1 MNNMTFYAFLASSSL
16 GELDFL
22 VLLSLIRYW
31 ETWLT
36 LYRLNMFKLFFFLFY
51 FQIVVNALMYAIP
64 SIFNVLLV
72 CLVFWLIFSIM
83 GVQFFGGKF
92 YKCLDEEGERLEI
105 DVVDNK
111 WECFEKN
118 YTWVNSKIHF
128 DHVGH
133 AYLAL
138 FQGTYIYIYAYYVK
152 VKPNNCC

>member
-1 MNNMTFYAFLASSSL
+1 
-16 GELDFL
+16 
-22 VLLSLIRYW
+22 
-31 ETWLT
+31 
-36 LYRLNMFKLFFFLFY
+36 
-51 FQIVVNALMYAIP
+51 
-64 SIFNVLLV
+64 
-72 CLVFWLIFSIM
+72 M

-138 FQGTYIYIYAYYVK
+138 FQGTYICISCGRVVRDFESKAKTRCNFQFRFQEVIDLTK
-152 VKPNNCC
+152 FSKITLCRASEANSEKWS

>member
-1 MNNMTFYAFLASSSL
+1 
-16 GELDFL
+16 
-22 VLLSLIRYW
+22 
-31 ETWLT
+31 
-36 LYRLNMFKLFFFLFY
+36 
-51 FQIVVNALMYAIP
+51 MYAIP
-64 SIFNVLLV
+64 AIFNVLLV

-138 FQGTYIYIYAYYVK
+138 FQGMYVRTDYWCPMQWSLFSSQSQILGLGQTIWDINFGAFG
-152 VKPNNCC
+152 VFSADLSKPILVQWVPCPCFPLINHW

>member
-1 MNNMTFYAFLASSSL
+1 
-16 GELDFL
+16 
-22 VLLSLIRYW
+22 
-31 ETWLT
+31 
-36 LYRLNMFKLFFFLFY
+36 
-51 FQIVVNALMYAIP
+51 
-64 SIFNVLLV
+64 
-72 CLVFWLIFSIM
+72 M

-138 FQGTYIYIYAYYVK
+138 FQGTYICTYICILCIGIWHTALLGYK
-152 VKPNNCC
+152 